1 MPIDAFLK
9 SIEATSFATTI
20 RNSIWMFPIIESVHV
35 ISFTIVV
42 GTIAI
47 IDLRL
52 LGVASMKRS
61 FQKISSDILK
71 WTWAAFAL
79 TVATGLMMFSTN
91 ARIYYHNPFFRA
103 KMILLVCAGLNMAIF
118 EFTAGRTIHTWDESP
133 TVPRIGKGVAVV
145 SLVLWVSIIFMGRI
159 IGFTTHPGAVA
170 PPQPGVNY
178 DNFLLPPSGGG
189 NSGSSTGNSTGNSS
203 KGPAN
208 APAPAPAKK

>member
-9 SIEATSFATTI
+9 SVEGTSFATTI
-20 RNSIWMFPIIESVHV
+20 RDSIWMFPILESIHV

-52 LGVASMKRS
+52 LGLASTKRS
-61 FQKISSDILK
+61 FQKMSSDIFK
-71 WTWAAFAL
+71 WTWAAFVVA
-79 TVATGLMMFSTN
+79 VATGLTMFTTN

-103 KMILLVCAGLNMAIF
+103 KMILLVLAGLNMAVF
-118 EFTAGRTIHTWDESP
+118 EFTAGRTIHTWDTAPSA
-133 TVPRIGKGVAVV
+133 PRTGKTVAVL

-170 PPQPGVNY
+170 PPNPKIDY
-178 DNFLLPPSGGG
+178 DNFLLPASSGASTTNG
-189 NSGSSTGNSTGNSS
+189 GSSTSTTP
-203 KGPAN
+203 PAT
-208 APAPAPAKK
+208 PAKK